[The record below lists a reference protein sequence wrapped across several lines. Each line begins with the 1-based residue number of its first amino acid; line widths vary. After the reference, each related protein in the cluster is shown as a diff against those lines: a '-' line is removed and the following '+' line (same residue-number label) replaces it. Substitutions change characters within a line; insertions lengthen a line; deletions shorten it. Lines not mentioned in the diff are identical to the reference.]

1 MENQNQ
7 LTGRHARA
15 FMLLCAMVYFTSYL
29 TRTNYTA
36 VILELTGA
44 LGITKSEAGLISTI
58 AFFTYGAG
66 QLFSGFVGD
75 KIYPRRL
82 IAFGLAATSVCNF
95 LMSVSG
101 SVAPMAVIWGVN
113 GLCQAMFWPPLVRLM
128 AENLNDDN
136 YSTACVWVSVGSS
149 FGTIGV
155 YLACPLLIKLGG

>member
-1 MENQNQ
+1 MEKHNQ

-66 QLFSGFVGD
+66 QLVSGFVGD

-95 LMSVSG
+95 LMSAWRSSG
-101 SVAPMAVIWGVN
+101 A
-113 GLCQAMFWPPLVRLM
+113 
-128 AENLNDDN
+128 
-136 YSTACVWVSVGSS
+136 
-149 FGTIGV
+149 
-155 YLACPLLIKLGG
+155 

>member
-1 MENQNQ
+1 MEKHNQ

-66 QLFSGFVGD
+66 ELEDDGGVVGA
-75 KIYPRRL
+75 R
-82 IAFGLAATSVCNF
+82 
-95 LMSVSG
+95 
-101 SVAPMAVIWGVN
+101 
-113 GLCQAMFWPPLVRLM
+113 
-128 AENLNDDN
+128 
-136 YSTACVWVSVGSS
+136 
-149 FGTIGV
+149 
-155 YLACPLLIKLGG
+155 